1 MLFKEIQILKQKL
14 EDEQQNNN
22 ALMLSEKQ
30 NDK

>member
-30 NDK
+30 IDK

>member
-1 MLFKEIQILKQKL
+1 MLLKEIQTLKQKL